1 MSYHGSMKKMSFL
14 LASLFLLTSC
24 NQQIY
29 SFKEVAGFETSDIT
43 QMQVSSGVYQSFAW
57 VVDKKYHS
65 YLDCAYI
72 LVDFNIDEQFFNAW
86 PPSEAKDDA
95 ICIRISAENF
105 HPYDMWYSGLFYISH
120 KSHYMYTYSSEEGK
134 CFRSKYVMPNS
145 FIIGITWN

>member
-1 MSYHGSMKKMSFL
+1 MSFL
-14 LASLFLLTSC
+14 LTLLFLLTSC

-29 SFKEVAGFETSDIT
+29 SFKEVTGFETSDIT
-43 QMQVSSGVYQSFAW
+43 QMQVSSSVYQNLAW

-72 LVDFNIDEQFFNAW
+72 LVNFDIDEQFMGW

-105 HPYDMWYSGLFYISH
+105 HPYDMWYSGIFYISH
-120 KSHYMYTYSSEEGK
+120 KSHYMYTCSSEEGK
-134 CFRSKYVMPNS
+134 CIRSKYVMPNS
-145 FIIGITWN
+145 FIIGITKWN

>member
-1 MSYHGSMKKMSFL
+1 MKKMSFL

-29 SFKEVAGFETSDIT
+29 SFKEVTGFETSDIT

-72 LVDFNIDEQFFNAW
+72 LVNFDIDEQFMGW
-86 PPSEAKDDA
+86 PSNQQKDDA
-95 ICIRISAENF
+95 ICIHIVAENVQ
-105 HPYDMWYSGLFYISH
+105 PYDITYSTLFYISY
-120 KSHYMYTYSSEEGK
+120 KTHYMYIRSIEEGK

-145 FIIGITWN
+145 FIIGITTWN